1 MIAQKQK
8 RVGLALGGGVARG
21 PAHIGVLAVLEEE
34 GIQIDFVSGTSA
46 GSIVGALFAAGLPM
60 ERIYDLISTI
70 SWSRFTSLVWPKEG
84 FVSLDKLET
93 WLIGVIG
100 DVKFEDLNKPYCVI
114 ATDMQLGSPVRFIQG
129 RLAPAVH
136 ASCSVPGFIKPVCI
150 DGRILGDGS
159 LVDTVP
165 VNVLREMGADYVI
178 GVDLFSSAIR
188 SGWGPFGFGFT
199 AVEILVERAG
209 GGTWN
214 ADCTII
220 PKLAGVSY
228 LSFRNKKKLIAL
240 GRQAALEKVSE
251 IKRDL
256 E

>member
-159 LVDTVP
+159 LVD
-165 VNVLREMGADYVI
+165 NVI